1 MENSTREH
9 VDCDPIENVSSIV
22 AKVQKFLQVGCGCH
36 RGLKGD
42 QCSDYLKAETVISNL
57 YDCLELSHAEL
68 DLVILANFQAFT
80 AAEVTGW
87 KRKRIPAYSFLYQSQ
102 PICKEMFLHVYG
114 ISKSRFQRLLEHYQ
128 NHGIS
133 LRVHGNSKRLPH
145 NTLPQSVAEDVKNFL
160 SNYAEE
166 NAVLLPG

>member
-68 DLVILANFQAFT
+68 DLVFLANFQAFT
-80 AAEVTGW
+80 VAEV
-87 KRKRIPAYSFLYQSQ
+87 IF
-102 PICKEMFLHVYG
+102 
-114 ISKSRFQRLLEHYQ
+114 
-128 NHGIS
+128 IS
-133 LRVHGNSKRLPH
+133 LNPF
-145 NTLPQSVAEDVKNFL
+145 NQ
-160 SNYAEE
+160 
-166 NAVLLPG
+166 